1 MKAPHPLASSLKQ
14 NHHSFSDREG
24 EGQHPFSARL
34 AEGMVGFPLSLAEK
48 GEGCVREERGVSLFY
63 KGERGII
70 PSLKVRRKVPH
81 PSALL

>member
-34 AEGMVGFPLSLAEK
+34 AEGSFPLSLAEK
-48 GEGCVREERGVSLFY
+48 GEGCVREERGVSIFY

-70 PSLKVRRKVPH
+70 PSLKVRGKVPH